1 MTPVFDAQC
10 FGSQIRAVSGLFG
23 FHSVFENSLNLILL
37 DSDEQNQLFPLLL
50 TLTHGDADH
59 QEYLIVLKKEVFFQC
74 KERIDESTVFT
85 LSCGVLSSSEL
96 TIRLPEHA
104 LWQSDRLVKQVFSE
118 TQVQLIESL
127 LKARIGEI
135 QQPMWHEAYQ
145 KIMNQFLIYQQNKD
159 IKSLEQMLGLGIGL
173 TPSGDDFLLGLFAA
187 LQANEVSGTKAL
199 MQQIVKKSLKATTTI
214 SQHYLHTA
222 AKGFFSGSLI
232 EFNRLD
238 QQTNEAEVTRCL
250 FNILR
255 KGATSGLDTALG
267 YFSGI
272 TGLVIRS
279 F

>member
-10 FGSQIRAVSGLFG
+10 FGRQIHNVSGFFG

-37 DSDEQNQLFPLLL
+37 DSDEQDQPFPLLL

-59 QEYLIVLKKEVFFQC
+59 QEYLITLTKEAFFQS
-74 KERIDESTVFT
+74 KELIDDSAVFT
-85 LSCGVLSSSEL
+85 LASGSLSSTEL

-104 LWQSDRLVKQVFSE
+104 LWQSSQLMKQVFSA
-118 TQVQLIESL
+118 TQIQLIESIL
-127 LKARIGEI
+127 QARISEI
-135 QQPMWHEAYQ
+135 QQPMWHEAYH
-145 KIMNQFLIYQQNKD
+145 KIINQFLSYQQNKD

-187 LQANEVSGTKAL
+187 LQANEISGTNAL

-232 EFNRLD
+232 AFNRLD
-238 QQTNEAEVTRCL
+238 QQANEADVTRCL
-250 FNILR
+250 HDILR
-255 KGATSGLDTALG
+255 KGSTSGLDTALG

-272 TGLVIRS
+272 TGLVIR
-279 F
+279 

>member
-10 FGSQIRAVSGLFG
+10 FGRQIHNVSGLFG

-37 DSDEQNQLFPLLL
+37 DSDEQDQPFPLLL

-59 QEYLIVLKKEVFFQC
+59 QEYLITLKKEVFFQC
-74 KERIDESTVFT
+74 KELIDESTVFT
-85 LSCGVLSSSEL
+85 LASDALSSIEL

-104 LWQSDRLVKQVFSE
+104 LWQSRQLIKQVFLE
-118 TQVQLIESL
+118 TQIQLIESIL
-127 LKARIGEI
+127 QARISQI
-135 QQPMWHEAYQ
+135 QQPMWYDAYQ
-145 KIMNQFLIYQQNKD
+145 KIMNQFLSYQQHKD
-159 IKSLEQMLGLGIGL
+159 ITALEQMLGLGIGL

-187 LQANEVSGTKAL
+187 LQANEISGTEAL

-232 EFNRLD
+232 AFNRLD
-238 QQTNEAEVTRCL
+238 QQANEAEVTRCL
-250 FNILR
+250 HSILQ

-272 TGLVIRS
+272 TGLVIR
-279 F
+279 